1 MTDSIGHR
9 IKFGVIAPSTNTS
22 VQPEY
27 EALRPY
33 GVSNH
38 FSRCVIPD
46 TRVVD
51 DASFMVMLNN
61 IRAAVEP
68 ALVSVMSCSPQHV
81 IMGMSAET
89 FWDGLEGQKRLEKRM
104 KKVAG
109 VDITMGSDA
118 CRAALRAY
126 GKGIK
131 RLGIVTPY
139 MPVGD
144 KQVLRLFDVASGK
157 NIWMKEYDSKAVPL
171 KSTNPEW
178 TGYVKSNGDVEILN
192 TATGKPVSSFKLD
205 AKLSEAHLKGCVEAQ
220 LLADSDRF
228 YVVLDRTPAGN
239 ALAMRRNMMYNYSM
253 RSQLVNGPI
262 YAFERTTGKRLW
274 YVEDLLENQWI
285 ILERFADLPVIIAA
299 AGILFSIAGTFLV
312 KVKEG
317 GNPQKALNVG
327 NLAP

>member
-144 KQVLRLFDVASGK
+144 KQVRRFFKDCGFEVVNLLGLKCQSPMLIAHTSKQALRDAVLQVNKGKVDAVVQVGTNLAMAEVAAMAEFWLDK
-157 NIWMKEYDSKAVPL
+157 PVIA
-171 KSTNPEW
+171 
-178 TGYVKSNGDVEILN
+178 IN
-192 TATGKPVSSFKLD
+192 TATYWYALRQNGIMDKVYGWGS
-205 AKLSEAHLKGCVEAQ
+205 
-220 LLADSDRF
+220 LLAD
-228 YVVLDRTPAGN
+228 N
-239 ALAMRRNMMYNYSM
+239 
-253 RSQLVNGPI
+253 
-262 YAFERTTGKRLW
+262 
-274 YVEDLLENQWI
+274 
-285 ILERFADLPVIIAA
+285 
-299 AGILFSIAGTFLV
+299 
-312 KVKEG
+312 
-317 GNPQKALNVG
+317 
-327 NLAP
+327 